1 MHHSFAFVRALRPSA
16 AATTGGELHVNRRPV
31 RAPPPFPCLPR
42 KRACAPGGGL
52 RPTAERTAWARVRSA
67 SRTAYRGRLWVVL
80 NALGASA
87 IPFARSQSSRFGR
100 AAFFG
105 YRDSEDPNAS
115 GGWKA
120 RYLRKSLADVACG
133 WLRPSADRPVG
144 ESKPRQRVRPGRQ
157 PRFQCQ
163 GRARVCRS

>member
-1 MHHSFAFVRALRPSA
+1 MHHSFALVRALRPSA

-31 RAPPPFPCLPR
+31 RAPPPFQCLPR
-42 KRACAPGGGL
+42 KRACAPGGF

-67 SRTAYRGRLWVVL
+67 PRTAYRGRVWVVL

-87 IPFARSQSSRFGR
+87 IPFARSQSSRFGASCLLR
-100 AAFFG
+100 IPRQRGPKRFRRLESSLFAEVVSGRRLWLAAT
-105 YRDSEDPNAS
+105 
-115 GGWKA
+115 
-120 RYLRKSLADVACG
+120 LR
-133 WLRPSADRPVG
+133 RRPVG